1 MMFIVIIIVLFGI
14 YYFNK
19 NYECFTEGNEIIEL
33 INDYDKLMIEPNE
46 NNKNKIKK
54 KIIKTIQDN
63 EIKLTNDYDKYTLTN
78 LLYTDIIKLI
88 NNYNKNDFSIVI
100 NKIRII
106 IDKTNEKSNMISDIK
121 KDFNNLNDIY
131 AMNNYVKNKQQIDS
145 LISKIYSSL
154 LQLTN
159 YDTINKAGIS
169 LILNKTLKQAYDS
182 NDIMQ
187 INSQITTFNEFI
199 NKVGYNKEILIKKIY

>member
-1 MMFIVIIIVLFGI
+1 
-14 YYFNK
+14 
-19 NYECFTEGNEIIEL
+19 
-33 INDYDKLMIEPNE
+33 
-46 NNKNKIKK
+46 
-54 KIIKTIQDN
+54 
-63 EIKLTNDYDKYTLTN
+63 
-78 LLYTDIIKLI
+78 
-88 NNYNKNDFSIVI
+88 
-100 NKIRII
+100 
-106 IDKTNEKSNMISDIK
+106 MISDIK

>member
-1 MMFIVIIIVLFGI
+1 
-14 YYFNK
+14 
-19 NYECFTEGNEIIEL
+19 
-33 INDYDKLMIEPNE
+33 MI
-46 NNKNKIKK
+46 

>member
-1 MMFIVIIIVLFGI
+1 MLV
-14 YYFNK
+14 
-19 NYECFTEGNEIIEL
+19 
-33 INDYDKLMIEPNE
+33 
-46 NNKNKIKK
+46 IKK